1 MAATQRVT
9 PRRCAVLGS
18 PISHSLSPVLHRAGY
33 ARAGLDWSF
42 TAHEVDAAGLA
53 GFVAALRAQEWRGL
67 ALTMPL
73 KQAVLPLLDD
83 ASPTVAAT
91 GAANTLLLE
100 PDGRRRGDNTDVSGI
115 TAALVEAGI
124 GRVEEAVVLGGG
136 ATARS
141 ALAALAGTAERVV
154 AYVRTPARAGEL
166 AAVAAAYGLA
176 LRIAPWSDARSG
188 LGAPLVLATTP
199 PGALD
204 QLAAGL
210 PGAPGV
216 LLDVGYDPWPT
227 ALGAAWSGAGGAVV
241 GGLDVL
247 AHQAAE
253 QFRAMTGVPVPVAVL
268 RSAGV
273 AVLARRGAA

>member
-188 LGAPLVLATTP
+188 LGAPWSSPPRLPVRSTSWRQGFPGLRESCSTSATTRGP
-199 PGALD
+199 RRWGRPGPEPGAR
-204 QLAAGL
+204 
-210 PGAPGV
+210 
-216 LLDVGYDPWPT
+216 
-227 ALGAAWSGAGGAVV
+227 S
-241 GGLDVL
+241 
-247 AHQAAE
+247 
-253 QFRAMTGVPVPVAVL
+253 
-268 RSAGV
+268 SAGSTYSPIRRRSSS
-273 AVLARRGAA
+273 AR